1 MRQVARVIAEAFK
14 AGRCASCGNTRTDGY
29 VVYLHGNPI
38 VRRIGKKTQISLA
51 GYPTATT
58 RSRINDTMCVLG
70 IEFHLFQ
77 AHGEQW
83 ISGTDYAGLRFEISM
98 PETGWVDVEWGV

>member
-1 MRQVARVIAEAFK
+1 MRQVARMIAEAFK

-58 RSRINDTMCVLG
+58 RSRINDTMHVLG
-70 IEFHLFQ
+70 IDVHLFQ
-77 AHGEQW
+77 ADGEQW
-83 ISGTDYAGLRFEISM
+83 ISGPAYDGNRFEISM
-98 PETGWVDVEWGV
+98 PETGWVAVGGGE